1 MMSTMLEYTVTERKG
16 KGYKATIIR
25 PILSEEERLKR
36 EAVIRSA
43 LVQYGRERMSKHG
56 KQNNS

>member
-1 MMSTMLEYTVTERKG
+1 MIEYTVTERKG

-36 EAVIRSA
+36 EADVISA
-43 LVQYGRERMSKHG
+43 LVQYGRERMS
-56 KQNNS
+56 NNAIHD